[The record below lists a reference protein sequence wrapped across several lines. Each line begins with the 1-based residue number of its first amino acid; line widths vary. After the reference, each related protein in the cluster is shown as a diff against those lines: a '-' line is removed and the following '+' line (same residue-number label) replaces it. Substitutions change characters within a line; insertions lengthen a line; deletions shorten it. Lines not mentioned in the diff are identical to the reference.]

1 MKKIILMILAVTFIT
16 NYSNAQR
23 NNGDYRSSIQF
34 GLKGGINY
42 SNIYSTTGDG
52 FVADPK
58 FGLAVGAFLA
68 LPITREIGFQPE
80 ILYSQ
85 KGFTATGNM
94 LGSDYDLTRTS
105 SFIDVPL
112 FLSIKPN
119 GNLTFLVG
127 PQFSYLI
134 HEKDVFSNSSMSYQE
149 EQDYTNDNLRRNIL
163 CFVGGVDFNL
173 DHVILGLRAGWD
185 VQENHGNGTSSTP
198 TYKNMWYQATVG
210 FRL

>member
-1 MKKIILMILAVTFIT
+1 MKKIILMILAVTCIT

-23 NNGDYRSSIQF
+23 NNVDYRSSIQF

-58 FGLAVGAFLA
+58 FGLALGAFLA
-68 LPITREIGFQPE
+68 LPITNEIGFQPE

-85 KGFTATGNM
+85 KGFTATGSM
-94 LGSDYDLTRTS
+94 LGSAYDLTRTS
-105 SFIDVPL
+105 SFIDIPL
-112 FLSIKPN
+112 FLSIKPSR
-119 GNLTFLVG
+119 NLTFLVG

-149 EQDYTNDNLRRNIL
+149 EQNYTNDNLRRNIL
-163 CFVGGVDFNL
+163 CFVGGADFNF
-173 DHVILGLRAGWD
+173 DHVILGVRAGWD

-198 TYKNMWYQATVG
+198 TYKNMWYQATIG